1 LNSTHPEIPNHDY
14 ESNIALTYEYLEKS
28 ITAAKSNIDS
38 INTRLGLLI
47 GFSATLI
54 RFSSGLPDKLSVD
67 FYSLKGELLGC
78 NSCLLLQVL
87 CCIFL
92 VISIIVSLWGL
103 SPITVKTNLTPQQ
116 LLENAGLASKND
128 YKLAII
134 HFWEKILPKIMEVVE
149 KKSSRL
155 RCAIVLF
162 GIAASLSAL
171 DIIIASISKY

>member
-1 LNSTHPEIPNHDY
+1 LNSTHQEIPNNDY

-28 ITAAKSNIDS
+28 ITTAKSNIDS

-47 GFSATLI
+47 GFNATLI
-54 RFSSGLPDKLSVD
+54 RFSSGLPDKSSVN
-67 FYSLKGELLGC
+67 FYSLQGEPLGC
-78 NSCLLLQVL
+78 NSCLILQVI

-103 SPITVKTNLTPQQ
+103 SPITVKTTLTPQQ
-116 LLENAGLASKND
+116 LLKNAGLAAKND

-134 HFWEKILPKIMEVVE
+134 YFWEKILPEIMKVVD

-162 GIAASLSAL
+162 GIAACLSAL
-171 DIIIASISKY
+171 DIMIASICKY